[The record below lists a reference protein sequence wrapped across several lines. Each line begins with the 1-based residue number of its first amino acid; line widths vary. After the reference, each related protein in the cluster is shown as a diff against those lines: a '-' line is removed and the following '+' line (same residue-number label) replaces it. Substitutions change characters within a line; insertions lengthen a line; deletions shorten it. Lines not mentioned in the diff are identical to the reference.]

1 MPDKP
6 RDATLEE
13 IANEEAL
20 RRFESDIVSLQENT
34 LPIDAART
42 DAQIRLMSARLRG
55 PLNPALR
62 MGLFV
67 AGGAFLAFGFTE
79 LCLILRFVL
88 ALMGS
93 HKPLA
98 GNGLVVLPYLPVYI
112 FFCFGGTLLIRVAL
126 RRGRSSLE

>member
-1 MPDKP
+1 MTDKP
-6 RDATLEE
+6 RDATPEE
-13 IANEEAL
+13 IANEEAV

-42 DAQIRLMSARLRG
+42 DARIRLMSARLRG

-79 LCLILRFVL
+79 LCLMLRFL
-88 ALMGS
+88 RAFWGS

-98 GNGLVVLPYLPVYI
+98 GNGLFVLLYLPVYV
-112 FFCFGGTLLIRVAL
+112 FFCFVGVLLIRLAL
-126 RRGRSSLE
+126 RRGRSSSR